1 MFMRIT
7 LAVLFTAL
15 LLLLEPLT
23 DQAFADLAVRPDLR
37 LAPLAICI
45 SLCPG
50 GPAVIACGLVGLIVD
65 CLSGPQLGGRVACFC
80 LLAALASIGVGRRDA
95 SWVRRIATWGA
106 VLFAAEMFS
115 RIIGCSST
123 GASFRPGAAA
133 FEAGQSALATT
144 IFLSGLWLLGEV
156 LSRGPHVAR
165 SFRRLAP
172 AMGRSWSGD

>member
-1 MFMRIT
+1 MKSF
-7 LAVLFTAL
+7 LAMMFTAV
-15 LLLLEPLT
+15 LLLLEPLA

-50 GPAVIACGLVGLIVD
+50 GPAVILCGLVGLIVD

-80 LLAALASIGVGRRDA
+80 LLAALASIAVGRRDA
-95 SWVRRIATWGA
+95 SCGRRIATWGT
-106 VLFAAEMFS
+106 VLFAAEMLS
-115 RIIGCSST
+115 RIVACSST
-123 GASFRPGAAA
+123 GAPFRPAAAA
-133 FEAGQSALATT
+133 FEAGRSALATT
-144 IFLSGLWLLGEV
+144 LFLCGLWLLGEV

-172 AMGRSWSGD
+172 AIGRSWSGD